1 MLDFINQ
8 FVYRPDAT
16 FAGPDFTPSQLGLV
30 YEDVSFR
37 AADGVT
43 LSGWYL
49 PAARPWLSLLYS
61 HGNAGD
67 IRDWVHAAPPF
78 LDAGI
83 SLLIWDYRG
92 FGRSQGQPS
101 EEGLFLDGR
110 AAWAWL
116 RDRAESDGLPAAM
129 LGKSLG
135 SAVAIDSTAAAG
147 PGESP
152 VALVLDS
159 AFTSMREI
167 VTRLAPMVPWEQALD
182 AAQDDTI
189 SLAAAIP
196 RLFESLDKAPQVQ
209 CPALVIHGGQDML
222 VPLEQ
227 GQRLH
232 AALPGRKQMKI
243 IPAAGHNDISVYPE
257 YIPAIVTFLE
267 EMAGSS

>member
-16 FAGPDFTPSQLGLV
+16 FADPDFTPSRLGLA
-30 YEDVSFR
+30 YEKATFR
-37 AADGVT
+37 AADGVM

-78 LDAGI
+78 LEAGI
-83 SLLIWDYRG
+83 GLLIWDYRG
-92 FGRSQGQPS
+92 FGRSEGRPS

-116 RDRAESDGLPAAM
+116 RRRAAADDLPAAM

-135 SAVAIDSTAAAG
+135 SAVAIDSAATAA
-147 PGESP
+147 PGDAP
-152 VALVLDS
+152 LALVLDS

-182 AAQDDTI
+182 PAQDETI
-189 SLAAAIP
+189 SLEAALPA
-196 RLFESLDKAPQVQ
+196 LFESLEKAPNVH
-209 CPALVIHGGQDML
+209 CPALVIHGGNDML
-222 VPLEQ
+222 VPLAQ
-227 GQRLH
+227 GRRLFE
-232 AALPGRKQMKI
+232 ALPGPKQLKV
-243 IPAAGHNDISVYPE
+243 IPAAGHNDISIYPE
-257 YIPAIVTFLE
+257 YMQAIVDFLRE
-267 EMAGSS
+267 NTGRR